1 MGSIIEILEH
11 SNYVE
16 EPKRFEES
24 IFSDVYYKAKSL
36 VKDIT
41 EESKYMEEQYIREK
55 KGSLKK
61 EGIDNMIAFIGER
74 GSGKTTAMFSFLNYL
89 NNYSQKE
96 QLKDREPF
104 AEIDLGDVDFH
115 CLDYIDGGLLEQRD
129 NILQILIGNLYR
141 KFLEA
146 SEERFHDDWREYDIR
161 ELQEIFI
168 RVENSIQKINS
179 SIELGDSSIESLKNV
194 SDSLG
199 LKRELAELI
208 EKYLQLMD
216 NEIERYNGYARRKAL
231 VIVIDDLDLNYE
243 HGFEILES
251 IHRYLMIP
259 NVIVF
264 ISAEYK
270 QLIHLCKKH
279 FAEMYSYIER
289 NSLSALEKR
298 DILKVSDD
306 YLDKIVPIH
315 KRIYMRSLLNTSEK
329 LFVNDEKMKSV
340 KSDKFPTIKEYIFTY
355 LYYKT
360 RILFDVCGEEK
371 HYYEP
376 NNLRKLNQFAMFMRG
391 LNSINFNLIEE
402 TSIDKN
408 GKEEERKNEIKK
420 VQDNY
425 KELLNDFLGRKLES
439 ASEDDISRI
448 IEEAIQLEL
457 ELGAKNLFKAILY
470 QCENKLDYKETNK
483 RSSFSNIISEI
494 IRRGYSYGNLLYLL
508 SVCSE
513 NNILNKESIERI
525 LTYLTLRLNQR
536 LYEDAKSEEKKY
548 KEILNFME
556 GSFFDIAVDEML
568 PVIKSYEFLKS
579 DKGEMY
585 FRKIGSLQLD
595 AAIENQLELDFNI
608 KNQNKNLINDIIN
621 GIEIMLLFFVTKK
634 EDEVEVS
641 IEYSE
646 EEIGGVDK
654 GKNNYKIELK
664 IKYSIEN
671 VIRFNPWGFVN
682 NLMQKKNILEQ
693 FEESIKKENS
703 IMNNENF
710 DIQNIMMNNI
720 NKWGK
725 KYKMCTLLVGN
736 ADLIFNIMKRLR
748 LNSTKAIMAENIED
762 LCPEIRKLYSNCA
775 NLLKQE
781 EIFIGKMEKTRDEN
795 PKLEDIL
802 KECPAVKL
810 FQKYYN
816 QEWFQYIF
824 RQFYVKVMK
833 SSVINLYN
841 SFAEKEQD

>member
-24 IFSDVYYKAKSL
+24 IFSDVYYKAKNL

-41 EESKYMEEQYIREK
+41 EESKYMEELYIREK

-89 NNYSQKE
+89 NNYSQNI
-96 QLKDREPF
+96 QLKDWEPF

-179 SIELGDSSIESLKNV
+179 SMEIGDSSIESLKNV

-199 LKRELAELI
+199 LKRELAKLI

-216 NEIERYNGYARRKAL
+216 NEIERYNGHARRKAL

-279 FAEMYSYIER
+279 FAEMYAYIER
-289 NSLSALEKR
+289 NSLITLAKR
-298 DILKVSDD
+298 DVLKVSDD

-315 KRIYMRSLLNTSEK
+315 KRIYMRSLLNTSKK
-329 LFVNDEKMKSV
+329 LFVNDEKMKPV
-340 KSDKFPTIKEYIFTY
+340 KSDNLPTIKEYIFAC
-355 LYYKT
+355 LYHKT

-402 TSIDKN
+402 VSVDKD
-408 GKEEERKNEIKK
+408 GKQEKRKNEIKK

-448 IEEAIQLEL
+448 IEEDIQLEL

-483 RSSFSNIISEI
+483 SSSFSNTISEI
-494 IRRGYSYGNLLYLL
+494 IRSGYSYGNLLYLL
-508 SVCSE
+508 FICSE

-525 LTYLTLRLNQR
+525 LTYFTLRLNQR
-536 LYEDAKSEEKKY
+536 IYEDGKSEEGKY

-556 GSFFDIAVDEML
+556 GSFFDISVDEML
-568 PVIKSYEFLKS
+568 PVIKSYETEKNA
-579 DKGEMY
+579 KEATC

-595 AAIENQLELDFNI
+595 TAIENQLELNFNI
-608 KNQNKNLINDIIN
+608 KDENKHLINDIIN
-621 GIEIMLLFFVTKK
+621 GIEIMLLFFVAKK
-634 EDEVEVS
+634 EDEVDVN
-641 IEYSE
+641 IEYGE
-646 EEIGGVDK
+646 EKIGGVDED
-654 GKNNYKIELK
+654 KNNYKIELK

-671 VIRFNPWGFVN
+671 VICFNPWGFVN
-682 NLMQKKNILEQ
+682 NLMQEKNILEQ
-693 FEESIKKENS
+693 FEKSVKKENN
-703 IMNNENF
+703 IINNQDF
-710 DIQNIMMNNI
+710 DVQNIMVNDI
-720 NKWGK
+720 NKWKK
-725 KYKMCTLLVGN
+725 KYRKCALPVCN

-748 LNSTKAIMAENIED
+748 LNSTKVIIAENIED
-762 LCPEIRKLYSNCA
+762 LCPEINKLYSDCA

-781 EIFIGKMEKTRDEN
+781 EMFIGKMEKTRDEN

-810 FQKYYN
+810 FQKYHD
-816 QEWFQYIF
+816 QEWFRYIF
-824 RQFYVKVMK
+824 RQFYIKVMK
-833 SSVINLYN
+833 SSVIDLYN
-841 SFAEKEQD
+841 SFAEKELE

>member
-16 EPKRFEES
+16 ETKRFEES

-41 EESKYMEEQYIREK
+41 EESQYMEERNIREK
-55 KGSLKK
+55 MGSLKK

-89 NNYSQKE
+89 NNYYQNRQSKE
-96 QLKDREPF
+96 RGPF

-141 KFLEA
+141 KFLAA

-161 ELQEIFI
+161 ELQEVFI

-179 SIELGDSSIESLKNV
+179 SMELGDSSIESLKNV

-208 EKYLQLMD
+208 EKYLQLMG
-216 NEIERYNGYARRKAL
+216 NEIEQYNGHARRKAL

-279 FAEMYSYIER
+279 FSEMYSYIER
-289 NSLSALEKR
+289 NSLSTLEKR
-298 DILKVSDD
+298 DILKESDD

-329 LFVNDEKMKSV
+329 LVVNDEKLQLREPRTL
-340 KSDKFPTIKEYIFTY
+340 PTIKEYIFAC
-355 LYYKT
+355 LYQKT
-360 RILFDVCGEEK
+360 RMLFDVCGEGK

-391 LNSINFNLIEE
+391 LNSIDFNLIEE
-402 TSIDKN
+402 VSVDKDE
-408 GKEEERKNEIKK
+408 KKKERKNEIKK
-420 VQDNY
+420 VQENY
-425 KELLNDFLGRKLES
+425 KELLKDFLGRKLES
-439 ASEDDISRI
+439 ASEDDISRL
-448 IEEAIQLEL
+448 IEKDMQLEV
-457 ELGAKNLFKAILY
+457 ELAAKNLFKAILY

-483 RSSFSNIISEI
+483 RSSFSNIVAEI
-494 IRRGYSYGNLLYLL
+494 KRSGYSYGNLLYLL
-508 SVCSE
+508 FVCSE
-513 NNILNKESIERI
+513 NNILNKESIECI
-525 LTYLTLRLNQR
+525 LMYFTLRLNQR
-536 LYEDAKSEEKKY
+536 LYEDGKSEKKKY

-556 GSFFDIAVDEML
+556 GPFFDISVDEML
-568 PVIKSYEFLKS
+568 PVIKSYEIPQPG
-579 DKGEMY
+579 KGGMC
-585 FRKIGSLQLD
+585 FRKIGSLQLETEKTD
-595 AAIENQLELDFNI
+595 QLDFTINI
-608 KNQNKNLINDIIN
+608 EDKNLHLINDIMN
-621 GIEIMLLFFVTKK
+621 GIEIMLLFFVAKK
-634 EDEVEVS
+634 EDKIEIDIEYRKGRAGNNEVS
-641 IEYSE
+641 EGLELTIRYS
-646 EEIGGVDK
+646 
-654 GKNNYKIELK
+654 L
-664 IKYSIEN
+664 EN
-671 VIRFNPWGFVN
+671 VIHFNPWGFVN
-682 NLMQKKNILEQ
+682 NLMQRENILDQ
-693 FEESIKKENS
+693 FEESIKKEKNIICNADFNVDNS
-703 IMNNENF
+703 MQKEIKEWEKNY
-710 DIQNIMMNNI
+710 
-720 NKWGK
+720 GR
-725 KYKMCTLLVGN
+725 CALPVCN
-736 ADLIFNIMKRLR
+736 ADLIFCIMEKLR
-748 LNSTKAIMAENIED
+748 TDTVKVIAEENIEN
-762 LCPEIRKLYSNCA
+762 LCIEINKLYSACA
-775 NLLKQE
+775 QWLEKE
-781 EIFIGKMEKTRDEN
+781 EEFIGNNGKIDDRS
-795 PKLEDIL
+795 PKLKETL

-810 FQKYYN
+810 FQKYCQ

-824 RQFYVKVMK
+824 RQFYTKVKG
-833 SSVINLYN
+833 SSKINFSYC
-841 SFAEKEQD
+841 FTEEEPV

>member
-16 EPKRFEES
+16 ETKRFEES

-41 EESKYMEEQYIREK
+41 EESKYMEEHYIREK

-89 NNYSQKE
+89 NNYSQNR
-96 QLKDREPF
+96 QLKDWEPF
-104 AEIDLGDVDFH
+104 AQIDLGDVDFH

-161 ELQEIFI
+161 ELQEVFI

-179 SIELGDSSIESLKNV
+179 SIEIGDSSIESLKNV

-216 NEIERYNGYARRKAL
+216 NEIERYNGHARRKAL

-243 HGFEILES
+243 HGFEILEN

-289 NSLSALEKR
+289 NSLSTLEKR
-298 DILKVSDD
+298 DILKESDD

-329 LFVNDEKMKSV
+329 LVVNDEKLQLREPRTL
-340 KSDKFPTIKEYIFTY
+340 PTIKEYIFAC
-355 LYYKT
+355 LYQKT
-360 RILFDVCGEEK
+360 RMLFDVCGEGK

-391 LNSINFNLIEE
+391 LNSIDFNLIEE
-402 TSIDKN
+402 ASVDKDE
-408 GKEEERKNEIKK
+408 KEKKRKNEIKK
-420 VQDNY
+420 VEENY
-425 KELLNDFLGRKLES
+425 KELLKDFLGRKLES

-448 IEEAIQLEL
+448 IEEDMQLEL

-483 RSSFSNIISEI
+483 RSPFSNIISEI
-494 IRRGYSYGNLLYLL
+494 TRSGYSYGNLLYLL
-508 SVCSE
+508 FVCSE

-525 LTYLTLRLNQR
+525 LMYFTLRLNQR
-536 LYEDAKSEEKKY
+536 LYEVGKSEEEKY
-548 KEILNFME
+548 KEILNFTE
-556 GSFFDIAVDEML
+556 GSFFDISVNEMV
-568 PVIKSYEFLKS
+568 PVIKSYEIIKS
-579 DKGEMY
+579 GKGEMC
-585 FRKIGSLQLD
+585 FRKIGSLQLET
-595 AAIENQLELDFNI
+595 AIENQLKFNLNI
-608 KNQNKNLINDIIN
+608 KDKNKHLINDIIN
-621 GIEIMLLFFVTKK
+621 GVEIMLLFFVAKK
-634 EDEVEVS
+634 EDKIEVN
-641 IEYSE
+641 IKYSE
-646 EEIGGVDK
+646 EKLGGVDED
-654 GKNNYKIELK
+654 KNNYKIKLK
-664 IKYSIEN
+664 IGYSMEN

-682 NLMQKKNILEQ
+682 NMMQEKNILEQ
-693 FEESIKKENS
+693 FEESIIKENNIIS
-703 IMNNENF
+703 NEDF
-710 DIQNIMMNNI
+710 DIQNIMINNI
-720 NKWGK
+720 DEWK
-725 KYKMCTLLVGN
+725 KEYKKCALPVCN

-748 LNSTKAIMAENIED
+748 LDTTKVIVAENIED
-762 LCPEIRKLYSNCA
+762 LCVEISKLYNECVQ
-775 NLLKQE
+775 LLEKE
-781 EIFIGKMEKTRDEN
+781 EEFIRKMEKICDQR
-795 PKLEDIL
+795 PKLKEIL
-802 KECPAVKL
+802 ENCPAVKL
-810 FQKYYN
+810 FQEYC
-816 QEWFQYIF
+816 QEGWFQNIF
-824 RQFYVKVMK
+824 KQFYYKVMGN
-833 SSVINLYN
+833 SEIDLYT